1 MYYDYGYSYYP
12 WHHHPG
18 VGLVAFLI
26 YFLPAIIAFVRGHHS
41 RVGIFLLNLLL
52 GWSGL
57 GWIVALI
64 WSLTPVRYYFWHAEW
79 GPPPWYRGPGA
90 RW

>member
-1 MYYDYGYSYYP
+1 MYYDYSYYP
-12 WHHHPG
+12 YWHHHPG
-18 VGLVAFLI
+18 YGAVGLLL
-26 YFLPAIIAFVRGHHS
+26 YFLPSIIAFVRGHHS
-41 RVGIFLLNLLL
+41 RIGIFLLNFLL

-57 GWIVALI
+57 GWIVAFI
-64 WSLTPVRYYFWHAEW
+64 WALTPVRYFWHAEW

>member
-1 MYYDYGYSYYP
+1 MYYDYGYSYP
-12 WHHHPG
+12 WHHPG
-18 VGLVAFLI
+18 FGLIGFLL
-26 YFLPAIIAFVRGHHS
+26 YFLPSIIAFVRGHHS
-41 RVGIFLLNLLL
+41 RIGIFLLNFLL

-57 GWIVALI
+57 GWIVAFI

>member
-1 MYYDYGYSYYP
+1 MYYGYY
-12 WHHHPG
+12 HPFWFHG
-18 VGLVAFLI
+18 PSFGLVALLL
-26 YFLPAIIAFVRGHHS
+26 YFLPAIIAFVRGHQS
-41 RVGIFLLNLLL
+41 RIAILLVNFFF

-57 GWIVALI
+57 GWIIALI
-64 WSLTPVRYYFWHAEW
+64 WSLSRVYYYYRDDW

>member
-1 MYYDYGYSYYP
+1 MYYDYYY
-12 WHHHPG
+12 HPFWFHG
-18 VGLVAFLI
+18 PGFGLIAFLL
-26 YFLPAIIAFVRGHHS
+26 YFLPAIVAFARGHHS
-41 RVGIFLLNLLL
+41 RIGILLVNFFF

-64 WSLTPVRYYFWHAEW
+64 WSLSPVHYYWRADW
-79 GPPPWYRGPGA
+79 GPPPWSRGPGA

>member
-1 MYYDYGYSYYP
+1 MLYDYSYYP
-12 WHHHPG
+12 YWHHHPG
-18 VGLVAFLI
+18 YGLAATLF
-26 YFLPAIIAFVRGHHS
+26 YFLPAIVAFMRGHHS
-41 RVGIFLLNLLL
+41 RVGILLLNFFL

-64 WSLTPVRYYFWHAEW
+64 WSLSPVRYYWHAEW